1 MGMIN
6 AAAFSQQAVGNM
18 GMNLGMLQTPSQT
31 IRMQAQQQVNM
42 ISFHLML
49 YNYIHTKS

>member
-31 IRMQAQQQVNM
+31 IRMQAQQQV
-42 ISFHLML
+42 IKIL
-49 YNYIHTKS
+49 TKVT